1 MAHVSDEAST
11 CFTPNC
17 RWRLQHPPE
26 PSRTRSHR
34 HAFQTVI
41 WINGRGYIQRS
52 ALDAYTA
59 ELRAFALGV
68 PPVYQPPIKPDLLV
82 PLKQVCVELGVG
94 RRTVGR
100 RIAELK
106 RTNANAT

>member
-1 MAHVSDEAST
+1 MSQT
-11 CFTPNC
+11 RPQCFLAELPVATSAPT
-17 RWRLQHPPE
+17 RPE
-26 PSRTRSHR
+26 P
-34 HAFQTVI
+34 HAIPRFPSVI
-41 WINGRGYIQRS
+41 WIKQRGYIQRS

-94 RRTVGR
+94 RRTIGR
-100 RIAELK
+100 RIADAK
-106 RTNANAT
+106 RTNANAA